1 MVLAGGA
8 ILHRPPSLKGA
19 ECGFHSSRKP
29 RRSPEDDLPSR
40 FRMIDGCTAPAV
52 SSRPPTFGKREW
64 RSSRLPKDQRAV
76 ATFPFFIRSAL
87 DAIGNGMTTSAP
99 TAPMWTQDQAIAYEA
114 ALEAIN
120 DVIAGYSEQIALE
133 QQSGAPNTGRIAWL
147 EMRTD
152 QATAIMESLNV
163 TDTENVRQVLSE
175 YSAIVRA
182 RDAAEAVRIAA

>member
-1 MVLAGGA
+1 
-8 ILHRPPSLKGA
+8 
-19 ECGFHSSRKP
+19 
-29 RRSPEDDLPSR
+29 
-40 FRMIDGCTAPAV
+40 
-52 SSRPPTFGKREW
+52 
-64 RSSRLPKDQRAV
+64 
-76 ATFPFFIRSAL
+76 
-87 DAIGNGMTTSAP
+87 MTTSAP

-133 QQSGAPNTGRIAWL
+133 EQSGTPNAARIAWL

-152 QATAIMESLNV
+152 QAAAIMESLNV

>member
-1 MVLAGGA
+1 
-8 ILHRPPSLKGA
+8 
-19 ECGFHSSRKP
+19 
-29 RRSPEDDLPSR
+29 
-40 FRMIDGCTAPAV
+40 
-52 SSRPPTFGKREW
+52 
-64 RSSRLPKDQRAV
+64 
-76 ATFPFFIRSAL
+76 
-87 DAIGNGMTTSAP
+87 MTTSAP
-99 TAPMWTQDQAIAYEA
+99 TAPMWTQDQAIAFEA

-120 DVIAGYSEQIALE
+120 DVISGYSEQIALE
-133 QQSGAPNTGRIAWL
+133 QRSGAPNTGRIAWL